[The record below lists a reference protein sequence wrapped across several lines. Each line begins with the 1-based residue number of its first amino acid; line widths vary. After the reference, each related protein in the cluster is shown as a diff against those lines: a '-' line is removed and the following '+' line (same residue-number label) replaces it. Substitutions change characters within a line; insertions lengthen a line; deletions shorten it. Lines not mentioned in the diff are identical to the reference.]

1 MTGISIF
8 DEPNRQQ
15 SGFGFPACSEAGSTF
30 LWENF
35 TLTCAITCCIDGAV
49 CCLCT
54 WPCARR
60 VTRWT
65 SSLSVFLFRDCIEWL
80 FLWPGRGSSVP
91 ERPSLWA
98 EVLEP
103 AACWPHSWAS
113 PWNSLCCC
121 CCQWCSLI
129 ALSRAQQSAALSAS
143 ACHSMHIWLELL
155 TELLCFVIFGFFLT
169 SIWLPLWSKGFTLR
183 KIAFEA
189 WVLQKQLLFRLWDTG
204 GRKQA
209 SPSNFL

>member
-1 MTGISIF
+1 MREF
-8 DEPNRQQ
+8 
-15 SGFGFPACSEAGSTF
+15 A
-30 LWENF
+30 
-35 TLTCAITCCIDGAV
+35 LTCAITCCIDGAV

-65 SSLSVFLFRDCIEWL
+65 SSLSVFLFRDYIEWL

-103 AACWPHSWAS
+103 AACWPHSWES

-129 ALSRAQQSAALSAS
+129 ALSRAQQSAALCFSLPQYAHLIGITDR
-143 ACHSMHIWLELL
+143 AA
-155 TELLCFVIFGFFLT
+155 LLCHFWFFSDKYLVTSVVQGFHPKEDCF
-169 SIWLPLWSKGFTLR
+169 WSMSLAET
-183 KIAFEA
+183 
-189 WVLQKQLLFRLWDTG
+189 
-204 GRKQA
+204 A
-209 SPSNFL
+209 SLSSLGYRR